1 MGSVTTKYLR
11 AGGVVYVTIKMRN
24 KNESPV
30 MIKFD
35 VSNPLKAD
43 WNNFAEILWKFA
55 IHYLASEGMT
65 ETSGGTRAILVYV
78 FHGQYVTTHKVRV
91 KEKQVERPILHA
103 LHYNLTKNR
112 SRFVPDVEKHFQMF
126 FKLLD
131 KHPAW
136 EKFLDDM
143 GEGEPPR
150 AYLIAVEVAIR
161 SYAFVPKAKM
171 TMGIGPQKTVTR
183 DVYANVLPWRKT
195 ECYITGVRFRRGRVT
210 YNRWQDFDWSD
221 HSERNLLAQTFIK
234 RHLPL
239 CDGEDHFGGELKE
252 PLEWA
257 TTFSP
262 PVKRPR
268 RRNTKVKVEPGKEM
282 TTAMKFDK
290 TTGSLKPYVD
300 LTV

>member
-1 MGSVTTKYLR
+1 
-11 AGGVVYVTIKMRN
+11 
-24 KNESPV
+24 
-30 MIKFD
+30 
-35 VSNPLKAD
+35 
-43 WNNFAEILWKFA
+43 
-55 IHYLASEGMT
+55 
-65 ETSGGTRAILVYV
+65 
-78 FHGQYVTTHKVRV
+78 
-91 KEKQVERPILHA
+91 
-103 LHYNLTKNR
+103 
-112 SRFVPDVEKHFQMF
+112 
-126 FKLLD
+126 
-131 KHPAW
+131 
-136 EKFLDDM
+136 
-143 GEGEPPR
+143 
-150 AYLIAVEVAIR
+150 
-161 SYAFVPKAKM
+161 M

-282 TTAMKFDK
+282 PTAMKFDK